1 MKKAEAR
8 LQEEADR
15 VNLYLHDNTR
25 NDVSCFWLNAAH
37 VPVLTSLQLKTRCEK
52 VLIEE
57 HQAIMW
63 DEFQTLLDSDRVDG
77 ELSFL

>member
-25 NDVSCFWLNAAH
+25 NDVSTLDGAH
-37 VPVLTSLQLKTRCEK
+37 FSVLTSL
-52 VLIEE
+52 
-57 HQAIMW
+57 
-63 DEFQTLLDSDRVDG
+63 
-77 ELSFL
+77 